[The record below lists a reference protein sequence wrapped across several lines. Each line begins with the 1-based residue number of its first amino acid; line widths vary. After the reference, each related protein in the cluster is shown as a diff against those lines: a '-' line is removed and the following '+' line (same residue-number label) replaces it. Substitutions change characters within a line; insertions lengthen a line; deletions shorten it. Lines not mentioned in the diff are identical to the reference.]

1 MTTGSI
7 IIFPFS
13 NDIPMR
19 IPIFL
24 LTAIV
29 LAANI
34 HVTARN
40 IPARTALDR
49 ALRAGQSAT
58 DMRRSPA
65 VRPTYSL
72 AYSTPAGSYH
82 VFNRSNGGY
91 IVVSGDDEIYPI
103 LADVETGTF
112 VMDSLA
118 PAAQSL
124 LLEYDAQIRS
134 FSTTGMPDAGL
145 ADYYSRWT
153 EVSPLMST
161 QWNQTYPYNKFCPA
175 IDGRTCVTGCV
186 ATAMAQVVRTI
197 GYYEGKGYRYTNSV
211 NDFGER
217 VEFDYEN
224 ATFDFDNMFDRYPS
238 AASQESIDGVAR
250 LMLACGLGV
259 GMNYGVSESGAQNV
273 SVPRALIEHF
283 GFDSKYTRIYDN
295 GDFSQAQ
302 WENMLYRQLQIGR
315 PVYYS
320 GAGRTSAHA
329 FVIDGYRTAGLYHVN
344 WGWGGVSDGYF
355 RLTALNP
362 SQVGTGGSG
371 GGYSMSQHMVCAV
384 PPGTDPGVVYGEMS
398 GSISMVSDGVFAVY
412 YKSNGNNL
420 FNVSIGAVIV
430 DEAGKQVEEATFW
443 QGQNITASSALR
455 HDALSYDFSQH
466 PLAPGDYRIYPAF
479 RPDGGE
485 YTITDALHDRPHFV
499 HLTVTG
505 NKEYILS
512 NSPAA
517 AVSTD
522 VHIAGIVPGYDLHEG
537 FSGSVGFY
545 VVNNGNLDYKGTFS
559 LSLLD
564 GNGAEIASGT
574 SQRVTVAAATN
585 AIVYCPVPVF
595 DTDNRLIPAGTYSLR
610 FTDGDGNPLSDGE
623 FGIEVRK
630 GMPFAEWEPEEGIE
644 VTNCASVPQMLLS
657 GETWPHTPLI
667 YTQQTHRNMT
677 LRLAFYSP
685 AGTSALHS
693 LLCFEGTINPMQS
706 LFPLDPVAVNVP
718 FGTYEVCYRK
728 GYSQISQRWP
738 MRIGVSVGDIGY
750 YPTDGGGA
758 SATLTDGK
766 RDLEEAVIPARVRVG
781 DTDLPVT
788 AIEPEAFMTDRN
800 LSVVDLPSG
809 IEKIGFNAF
818 TACPSLRQIIL
829 RSARPPFSLRNH
841 IAPGLSSTTEFY
853 VPAEAYDDYKP
864 LLEAYNPVYALV
876 EAVGSKETVVP
887 SPSATVSLPVSP
899 AHEAVN
905 PAFAVTPADEV
916 SAALAEVEIAA
927 VEPGKLHLEVKALRP
942 GRATFHVRPAHRSD
956 DYAVLTLTIPHAA
969 PTLDLAA
976 GSYVIGR
983 RLNIVSAEGTNVVYS
998 VNGGDEVTVSGNAA
1012 SYRFP
1017 APGEYRI
1024 KARTVP
1030 AAGDGNRESGW
1041 TDEVTY
1047 HITENILHAPADG
1060 AYYPFTPGPL
1070 GIGTFAALQSY
1081 VMPEGLKG
1089 GTVTVDGDEATVTY
1103 RYTAGTVVPART
1115 ALMLKGTPGTEYR
1128 LMLTDKEGGTDG
1140 GNRLLPALTYDR
1152 IAAAAGTKS
1161 YIFANDAE
1169 YGPGFYFQGAD
1180 GDGSAVEGIYG
1191 KAYLSVEA
1199 TNAIRGF
1206 VLRDGEATGIGGTGT
1221 DAPRTAGKGIYTI
1234 GGVRV
1239 GGTAEGLPAGFYIV
1253 DGRKVIVK

>member
-7 IIFPFS
+7 IILPFLH
-13 NDIPMR
+13 DILMR
-19 IPIFL
+19 NPIL
-24 LTAIV
+24 LLSAIM
-29 LAANI
+29 LAATI
-34 HVTARN
+34 HVSARN
-40 IPARTALDR
+40 IPARAALDR
-49 ALRAGQSAT
+49 ALRSGQSAT

-65 VRPTYSL
+65 VRTTYSL

-82 VFNRSNGGY
+82 VFNRSTGGY
-91 IVVSGDDEIYPI
+91 IIVSGDDEIYPV
-103 LADVETGTF
+103 LADVDAGTF

-118 PAAQSL
+118 PAAQSML
-124 LLEYDAQIRS
+124 SAYDAQIRS
-134 FSTTGMPDAGL
+134 FSTSEEPDAGL
-145 ADYYSRWT
+145 ADYYSRWD
-153 EVSPLMST
+153 EVPPLMTT
-161 QWNQTYPYNKFCPA
+161 QWNQTYPYNIYCPV

-186 ATAMAQVVRTI
+186 ATAMAQVVRAI
-197 GYYEGKGYRYTNSV
+197 GYYEGKGHRSTGSV
-211 NDFGER
+211 NSSGER
-217 VEFDYEN
+217 VEFDYAN
-224 ATFDFDNMFDRYPS
+224 ATFDFENMFDRYPS
-238 AASQESIDGVAR
+238 ATSQESIDGVGR

-259 GMNYGVSESGAQNV
+259 GMNYGVSESGARSSNV
-273 SVPRALIEHF
+273 ARALIEHF
-283 GFDSKYTRIYDN
+283 GFDETYTKIYEN
-295 GDFSQAQ
+295 EDFSQAQ

-320 GAGRTSAHA
+320 GASTVSAHA
-329 FVIDGYRTAGLYHVN
+329 FVIDGYRPAGMYHVN
-344 WGWGGVSDGYF
+344 WGWGGTSDGYF

-371 GGYSMSQHMVCAV
+371 GGYSLAQDMVCAV
-384 PPGTDPGVVYGEMS
+384 PPGTDPGVVYGEMN
-398 GSISMVSDGVFAVY
+398 GSISMVSDGVYAVY

-430 DEAGKQVEEATFW
+430 DEAGNNVGTATFW
-443 QGQNITASSALR
+443 QGQNITAYSALR
-455 HDALSYDFSQH
+455 HDAFSYDFSQH
-466 PLAPGDYRIYPAF
+466 PLAPGSYRIYPAF

-485 YTITDALHDRPHFV
+485 YTIADALHGRPHFV
-499 HLTVTG
+499 RLTVTDD
-505 NKEYILS
+505 KEYITS
-512 NSPAA
+512 NNPAA
-517 AVSTD
+517 SDKTD
-522 VHIAGIVPGYDLHEG
+522 VRIAGIVPGYDLREG

-545 VVNNGNLDYKGTFS
+545 VVNNGNMDYKGTFC

-564 GNGAEIASGT
+564 GNGAEIASYT
-574 SQRVTVAAATN
+574 SQSVTAAAGNNT
-585 AIVYCPVPVF
+585 IVYCPVPVF
-595 DTDNRLIPAGTYSLR
+595 DTENRLIPAGTYSLR

-623 FGIEVRK
+623 FDIDIKK
-630 GMPFAEWEPEEGIE
+630 GTPFSKWESEEGIE
-644 VTNCASVPQMLLS
+644 VTNCTSVPQMLLS
-657 GETWPHTPLI
+657 GATWPHTPLI

-677 LRLAFYSP
+677 LRLAFYGPS
-685 AGTSALHS
+685 GTSTLHS

-706 LFPLDPVAVNVP
+706 LFPLDPVKVDVP

-738 MRIGVSVGDIGY
+738 MRIGVSVDDIGY
-750 YPTDGGGA
+750 YPADDDGA
-758 SATLTDGK
+758 SATLTDGR
-766 RDLEEAVIPARVRVG
+766 RDLEEVVIPARVNVG
-781 DTDLPVT
+781 GTDIPVT
-788 AIEPEAFMTDRN
+788 AIEPEAFMMDRN
-800 LSVVDLPSG
+800 LSVIDLPSG
-809 IEKIGFNAF
+809 IAQIGANAF
-818 TACPSLRQIIL
+818 TACPSLRQVIF

-841 IAPGLSSTTEFY
+841 IAPGLSHSTEFY
-853 VPAEAYDDYKP
+853 VPAAAYDDYKP
-864 LLEAYNPVYALV
+864 LLDSYNPVYTLV
-876 EAVGSKETVVP
+876 ETVESKETVVP
-887 SPSATVSLPVSP
+887 SPSATVSLSVSP

-905 PAFAVTPADEV
+905 SAFAVTPADEA
-916 SAALAEVEIAA
+916 SAAMAEVKVSA

-1024 KARTVP
+1024 KAKTVP
-1030 AAGDGNRESGW
+1030 AAGDENRESDW

-1047 HITENILHAPADG
+1047 HITENILHDPADG
-1060 AYYPFTPGPL
+1060 AYYPLTPGPL
-1070 GIGTFAALQSY
+1070 GIGTFATLQSY

-1128 LMLTDKEGGTDG
+1128 LMLTDKEGDTAA

-1152 IAAAAGTKS
+1152 IAAEAGTKS

-1169 YGPGFYFQGAD
+1169 YGPGFYFQGTD

-1191 KAYLSVEA
+1191 RGYLSVEA

-1206 VLRDGEATGIGGTGT
+1206 VLREGEATGIGGAGT
-1221 DAPRTAGKGIYTI
+1221 DVPRTAGKGIYTI

-1239 GGTAEGLPAGFYIV
+1239 GDTVDGLPAGFYIV